1 MNYFTFEITKKFGKT
16 NYTTGWWV
24 SYPGGNY
31 SRKSLKKIR
40 REVEELYDNKD
51 KPEESPE
58 ADEPT
63 SRITESLKSRWQV
76 LAGIKR

>member
-1 MNYFTFEITKKFGKT
+1 MNYFTFKITNKFGKP

-40 REVEELYDNKD
+40 REVEEKSRFIFRPGYVSNTLTLASIDN
-51 KPEESPE
+51 S
-58 ADEPT
+58 
-63 SRITESLKSRWQV
+63 SLK
-76 LAGIKR
+76 KRREKDIN

>member
-1 MNYFTFEITKKFGKT
+1 MNYFTFEITEKFGKT

-40 REVEELYDNKD
+40 REVEEKSRFIFAPGYVSNTLTLASIDN
-51 KPEESPE
+51 S
-58 ADEPT
+58 
-63 SRITESLKSRWQV
+63 SLK
-76 LAGIKR
+76 KRRKK